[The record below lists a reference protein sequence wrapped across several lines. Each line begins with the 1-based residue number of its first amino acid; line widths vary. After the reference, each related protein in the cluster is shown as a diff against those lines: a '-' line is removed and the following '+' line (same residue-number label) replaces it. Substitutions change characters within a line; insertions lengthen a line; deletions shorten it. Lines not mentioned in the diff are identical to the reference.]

1 MIAREYV
8 MEGHCTRVVLR
19 HTGVTESTFYYQPKP
34 GTRGRRATTT
44 TTDAQLVGCGQKHS
58 L

>member
-44 TTDAQLVGCGQKHS
+44 TTDANW
-58 L
+58 